1 MLSMTNGMNKNKLSV
16 ENLLMNNSSNGDRWE
31 VTLAKRSTFTM
42 YSLQGN
48 ELINGGGGNHK
59 YNTIINSFEHMK
71 L

>member
-48 ELINGGGGNHK
+48 ELINGGGE
-59 YNTIINSFEHMK
+59 S
-71 L
+71 